1 MEFSL
6 GVGAGAA
13 VKHELNENVSVK
25 HELTADLAV
34 LSEAVAFASVS
45 NLVVILNQ
53 MIVAGEVRIE
63 DEPEL
68 EDIQDLDEECS
79 ELEYGDEDA
88 DDGAEDLHEGYPA
101 KSPFR
106 EDVFEIR
113 VRKVDGEWLCD
124 IPQSGWE
131 GAVGVGRY
139 GTKAFTTVS
148 SRMQAYFCIA
158 QMLERD
164 CQELLS
170 KGPRAVKGPICSQR
184 ELIEK
189 GCFSGIKSFSKSKDG
204 GASSLSR
211 YLRSVDL
218 AWDCGSLPLRKLF
231 AE

>member
-13 VKHELNENVSVK
+13 VRHELKEKVSAK
-25 HELTADLAV
+25 YELKADVAV

-45 NLVVILNQ
+45 NLVAILNQ
-53 MIVAGEVRIE
+53 MLVAGEVRIE

-79 ELEYGDEDA
+79 ELEYCDEDS
-88 DDGAEDLHEGYPA
+88 DDDAEDTREENPS

-113 VRKVDGEWLCD
+113 VRKADGAWLCD

-131 GAVGVGRY
+131 GAVGVGQY
-139 GTKAFTTVS
+139 GKKAVNTVS

-158 QMLERD
+158 KMLVRD

-170 KGPRAVKGPICSQR
+170 KGPRAVKGPIWSQR
-184 ELIEK
+184 ELIAK
-189 GCFSGIKSFSKSKDG
+189 GCFSGIKNFSKSNDG

-218 AWDCGSLPLRKLF
+218 VWGCGSLPLRKLF